1 MNFRIKNIVCLI
13 FLVFINCKIISQTKI
28 NNNNLNKNRP
38 NIIILLADDLGYA
51 DVGYNGCKDIPT
63 PSIDVLATN
72 GVTFSN
78 GYVTGAVCG
87 PTRAGLMTGRY
98 QQKFGSERNP
108 GPRKKTQEVKV
119 GVPLSETFIST
130 RLKEIGYKTACFG
143 KWHLG
148 GESGDKDLY
157 PLNRGFDEFF
167 GFLEGA
173 ALYIDP
179 KNKEKKYMRNND
191 ELAIEEEYYTDAITR
206 ESVSFINRNKDNSF
220 FLYVPY
226 NAVHAPLQAPEKY
239 LKLVD
244 TIKNPK
250 RRLLAAMNFAMDK
263 SIGKILSTLK
273 ENGIEENT
281 LIFFLSD
288 NGGKPTGNFSSN
300 LPLRGEKNQFYEG
313 GIHVPFVVQWKN
325 NFPKNTIYDKPVSS
339 LDIMPTIM
347 RAVGLTIDKNWNI
360 DGMDMTSVVRG
371 ENGDHLHTE
380 LFWKQG
386 KHFAA
391 RNKEWKIVKMGDEIE
406 LFNLIIDPYET
417 TDLSEKNPEEKVKLL
432 SAYIQWNSKNIP
444 AQYGYGNKTDFPFK
458 VLRTRRTELKR

>member
-1 MNFRIKNIVCLI
+1 MNYKIKYLI
-13 FLVFINCKIISQTKI
+13 CFFILVLINCKISSQTKSKSS
-28 NNNNLNKNRP
+28 NLKENRP

-63 PSIDVLATN
+63 PNIDDLAAN
-72 GVTFSN
+72 GVTFLN
-78 GYVTGAVCG
+78 GYVSGAVCG

-98 QQKFGSERNP
+98 QQRFGSEGNP
-108 GPRKKTQEVKV
+108 GPRKKTKNVKV

-179 KNKEKKYMRNND
+179 ENKEKKYMRNND
-191 ELAIEEEYYTDAITR
+191 ELEMEEYYYTDAITR
-206 ESVSFINRNKDNSF
+206 ESVSFINRNKNNPF
-220 FLYVPY
+220 FLYVPF

-239 LKLVD
+239 LKLFD
-244 TIKNPK
+244 NIKNPN

-263 SIGKILSTLK
+263 SIGEIISTLK
-273 ENGIEENT
+273 KNGLEENT

-288 NGGKPTGNFSSN
+288 NGGKPKGNFSYN
-300 LPLRGEKNQFYEG
+300 LPLRGEKGQLYEG
-313 GIHVPFVVQWKN
+313 GIHIPYIVQWKN
-325 NFPKNTIYDKPVSS
+325 NFPKNIVYDKPVSS

-347 RAVGLTIDKNWNI
+347 KAVGLTINKNWNI
-360 DGMDMTSVVRG
+360 DGMDMTSVIKRG
-371 ENGDHLHTE
+371 NYGQLHTG
-380 LFWKQG
+380 LFWRQG

-391 RNKEWKIVKMGDEIE
+391 RNKEWKIVKMGDNIE
-406 LFNLIIDPYET
+406 LFNLINDPYET
-417 TDLSEKNPEEKVKLL
+417 TDLSKKNPEEKIKLL
-432 SAYIQWNSKNIP
+432 AAYIQWNSNNIQ
-444 AQYGYGNKTDFPFK
+444 AQYGYGNKTKFPFK
-458 VLRTRRTELKR
+458 VIRTRRTELKR